1 MQQRVKENYLISGW
15 FAFFLVNALAG
26 NGFIQ
31 NILFKDAE
39 QDTWIS
45 VLFMGLSLH
54 IIIWMIYKMLGNPS
68 KDVID
73 LHRMIFGSFL
83 GNAVSLLLIAYFFML
98 ALSVFRSY
106 IDILQIW
113 VFPSLKTWVLAV
125 ILIIMIYYLVS
136 GGFRV
141 LTGFAF
147 FAVIMSYILIILN
160 IFPIRYGI
168 FTYLLPV
175 WNHSVHDLFKSF
187 KTSCGMFMGFETMLI
202 YFPFLKSPE
211 KNAKWA
217 HFGLLITTLQYT
229 TIIVTTLMYFSHGL
243 LMHTLYPVLVETKII
258 EFDFLERIE
267 YIFAVSMLI
276 IIIPM
281 LCISI
286 WSCTRIMK
294 RITQLKPRISLPL
307 ILIAFFIVIIQFND
321 RIKVDELGRF
331 VSEVGFYFLFAY
343 IPSIFIIYMIVT
355 KIFAKKRGDLMNE
368 NSVN

>member
-1 MQQRVKENYLISGW
+1 MISGW
-15 FAFFLVNALAG
+15 FAFFLLNAQVG
-26 NGFIQ
+26 NGSLVIQ

-39 QDTWIS
+39 QDAWIS
-45 VLFMGLSLH
+45 VLFMGISLH

-83 GNAVSLLLIAYFFML
+83 GNAVSFLLIAYFFIL
-98 ALSVFRSY
+98 ALSVFRTY
-106 IDILQIW
+106 IDVLQVWI
-113 VFPSLKTWVLAV
+113 FPTLKTWEMAV

-141 LTGFAF
+141 LTGLAF
-147 FAVIMSYILIILN
+147 FAVITSIFLIFFN

-175 WNHSVHDLFKSF
+175 WNHTVHDLFKSF
-187 KTSCGMFMGFETMLI
+187 KTSCGLFIGFEALLV
-202 YFPFLKSPE
+202 YFPFLKSPAE
-211 KNAKWA
+211 NEKWA
-217 HFGLLITTLQYT
+217 HFGLLLTTLQYT
-229 TIIVTTLMYFSHGL
+229 TIVVSTLVYFSHGL

-267 YIFAVSMLI
+267 YIFAVSLMI
-276 IIIPM
+276 VMIPS

-286 WSCTRIMK
+286 WSCSRIMK
-294 RITQLKPRISLPL
+294 RITHLNPRISLPL
-307 ILIAFFIVIIQFND
+307 ILIVFFIVIIQFND

-331 VSEVGFYFLFAY
+331 VTEVGFYFLFAY
-343 IPSIFIIYMIVT
+343 IPSIFIIYLIVT
-355 KIFAKKRGDLMNE
+355 KIFAKK
-368 NSVN
+368 SSAYQ